1 MKLEGSPTYYVRLRP
16 YYKEF
21 LEKISK
27 LYELNIFTFACRSY
41 AKTVAGSGRII
52 LTLKH
57 FNVNIADKTLN
68 PFVLNEKRKIRLTV

>member
-27 LYELNIFTFACRSY
+27 LFELNIFTFACRSY
-41 AKTVAGSGRII
+41 AKTIAGKSCVTV
-52 LTLKH
+52 LTLKSLPL
-57 FNVNIADKTLN
+57 I
-68 PFVLNEKRKIRLTV
+68 